1 MERPT
6 GDVSGTGGAIVPETS
21 SMVPTTGTP
30 AEYPA
35 GTSPT
40 PMTVDDGIFYQPVQ
54 TYFQFVQNNLTYIN
68 VGNIDLFRHEG
79 EERHTQIM
87 EQMVQQLHQDY
98 ENRSMAVEQ
107 MCFNELARQP
117 AEADNRH
124 EQMVSELTGFMM
136 SRTVA
141 EQEILNLRKELSEAN
156 ATEERC
162 KFRSAGSR
170 AKGKP
175 KGFSCDQSIRKQIL

>member
-1 MERPT
+1 
-6 GDVSGTGGAIVPETS
+6 
-21 SMVPTTGTP
+21 MVPTTGTP

-156 ATEERC
+156 AKLKNAANANMSLVTCHTLLMLRC
-162 KFRSAGSR
+162 NISLVFL
-170 AKGKP
+170 
-175 KGFSCDQSIRKQIL
+175 FSG